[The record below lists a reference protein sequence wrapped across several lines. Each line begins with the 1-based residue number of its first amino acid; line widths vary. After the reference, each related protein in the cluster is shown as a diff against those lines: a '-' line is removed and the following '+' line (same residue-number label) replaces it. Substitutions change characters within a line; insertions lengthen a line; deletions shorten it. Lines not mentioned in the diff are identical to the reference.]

1 MQLTTRRSPH
11 NIWAFS
17 VATLA
22 GITATLAFA
31 GAAGLLTGVL
41 DPGDAVADRIP
52 FGSTAFGGLA
62 LALIVGIPMALT
74 TRLAV
79 AHDPRATAAA
89 IGAGLLLIAW
99 IVVEISII
107 KEFSWLQP
115 TFVTIGVVLAACGLT
130 RHRLV
135 QQ

>member
-1 MQLTTRRSPH
+1 MQLTTRRSSH

-22 GITATLAFA
+22 GVTATLAFA
-31 GAAGLLTGVL
+31 GAAGLMTGVL
-41 DPGDAVADRIP
+41 DPGDIVTDRIP
-52 FGSTAFGGLA
+52 FGSAVFGGLA

-79 AHDPRATAAA
+79 ARDPPATATA

-115 TFVTIGVVLAACGLT
+115 TFLATGIVLAAFGLA